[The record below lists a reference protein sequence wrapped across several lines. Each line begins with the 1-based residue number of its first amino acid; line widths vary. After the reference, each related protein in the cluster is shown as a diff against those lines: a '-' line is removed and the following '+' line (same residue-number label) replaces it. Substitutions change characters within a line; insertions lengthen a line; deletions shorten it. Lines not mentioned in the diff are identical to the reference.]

1 MNLIKST
8 GTFGFFTLISRILG
22 YLRDILIAIF
32 LGTGVL
38 ADAFFI
44 AFRIPN
50 TFRRLFSEG
59 TFNAAFVP
67 SYASEITKGKK
78 QSNKFANKIF
88 NLLFLSLLFL
98 VLIVQIF
105 MPAFVSIIAPGFVE
119 NVEKMELA
127 ISLTRI
133 TFPFLFFICLASF
146 FSAILNSHNKFASA
160 SAAPIIL
167 NLILIGILLFSKT
180 LGDELVYYLS
190 YGVSFAGFLQ
200 LVFLY
205 KFVKKFYALK
215 FYFSFDRT
223 KENNLIDDKV
233 KVFFKKLLP
242 SIFASGVTQINILV
256 GTIIASFQASAVSYL
271 YYADRI
277 YQINLAIAGIA
288 IGVVILPQLSKYIQS
303 KKKSK
308 ILLIQNK
315 ALELSL
321 FLTLPASA
329 ALLIASE
336 EIISA
341 LFGYGSF
348 DKVSVLNSGKALY
361 YFALGLPAFSL
372 IKVFSSFF
380 FANHNTKVPFYI
392 SLFSVLIN
400 IVISISYFN
409 EVGFIIIPIA
419 TTISSWLNAMLLFVF
434 LKNRNLFSFNNIFLV
449 RFIKIIAAS
458 LLMAIFFNFLIIY
471 FKYELAFG
479 QNIKSFYLILSVT
492 LSLLFYLFVSY
503 WIKAFKVSDIKLK
516 Y

>member
-1 MNLIKST
+1 MNLLKST
-8 GTFGFFTLISRILG
+8 GTFGFFTLLSRILG

-67 SYASEITKGKK
+67 SYASEIVKGKK
-78 QSNKFANKIF
+78 QSNKFANNIF
-88 NLLFLSLLFL
+88 NLLFLGLLFL

-133 TFPFLFFICLASF
+133 TFPFLFFVCLASF
-146 FSAILNSHNKFASA
+146 FSAILNSHNKFAAA

-167 NLILIGILLFSKT
+167 NIILIGVLLFSKL
-180 LGDELVYYLS
+180 LGDNLVFYLS

-205 KFVKKFYALK
+205 KFVRKFYSLK
-215 FYFSFDRT
+215 LDFKIKTNS
-223 KENNLIDDKV
+223 KI

-288 IGVVILPQLSKYIQS
+288 IGVVVLPQLSKHIQT
-303 KKKSK
+303 KNKSK
-308 ILLIQNK
+308 IHLIQNK

-348 DKVSVLNSGKALY
+348 DQVSVLNSGKALY

-380 FANHNTKVPFYI
+380 FANHDTKIPFYI

-409 EVGFIIIPIA
+409 EIGFIIIPIA
-419 TTISSWLNAMLLFVF
+419 TTISSWFNAILLFAF
-434 LKNRNLFSFNNIFLV
+434 LKNRDLFSFNKIFLV
-449 RFIKIIAAS
+449 RFVKIIAAS
-458 LLMAIFFNFLIIY
+458 LLMAIFFNFLITY
-471 FKYELAFG
+471 FKYELAFN
-479 QNIKSFYLILSVT
+479 QNIKSFYLILSVI

-503 WIKAFKVSDIKLK
+503 WIKAFKTSDIKLK

>member
-1 MNLIKST
+1 MNLLKST
-8 GTFGFFTLISRILG
+8 GTFGFFTLLSRILG

-67 SYASEITKGKK
+67 SYASEIVKGKK
-78 QSNKFANKIF
+78 QSNKFANNIF
-88 NLLFLSLLFL
+88 NLLFLGLLFL

-133 TFPFLFFICLASF
+133 TFPFLFFVCLASF
-146 FSAILNSHNKFASA
+146 FSAILNSHNKFAAA

-167 NLILIGILLFSKT
+167 NIILIGVLLFSKL
-180 LGDELVYYLS
+180 LGDNLVFYLS

-205 KFVKKFYALK
+205 KFVRKFYSLK
-215 FYFSFDRT
+215 LDFKIKTNS
-223 KENNLIDDKV
+223 KI

-288 IGVVILPQLSKYIQS
+288 IGVVVLPQLSKHIQT

-308 ILLIQNK
+308 IHLIQNK

-348 DKVSVLNSGKALY
+348 DQVSVLNSGKALY

-380 FANHNTKVPFYI
+380 FANHDTKIPFFI

-409 EVGFIIIPIA
+409 EIGFIIIPIA
-419 TTISSWLNAMLLFVF
+419 TTISSWFNAILLFAF
-434 LKNRNLFSFNNIFLV
+434 LKNRDLFSFNKIFLV
-449 RFIKIIAAS
+449 RFVKIIVAS
-458 LLMAIFFNFLIIY
+458 LLMAIFFNFLITY
-471 FKYELAFG
+471 FKYELAFN
-479 QNIKSFYLILSVT
+479 QNIKSFYLILSVI

-503 WIKAFKVSDIKLK
+503 WIKAFKTSDIKLK